1 MKAIAYVRW
10 SSDDQAA
17 GNSLERQ
24 TANVEAYCARNNLE
38 LVETLIDDGL
48 SAFKGHHISRGKFGE
63 FLQAADRG
71 KYRKHALIVEQ
82 MDRLS
87 RQGISETGDLL
98 KRIVKAG
105 IEVHITQ
112 TNRVIRSLDDITTA
126 LLNVLE
132 SWSAEEYSRKLR
144 ERVGA
149 AWRDKKRNSPAGVSI
164 TNKLP
169 GWLDGKTGEPIRLNE
184 ARAAVV
190 RRIFKMTAEGVGKRL
205 IARRLN
211 DEGVPTFGAGY
222 KKVDH
227 WGHSYIQ
234 RILENRAV
242 LGEYQPHKNRKP
254 DGDVRID
261 FYPAAIT
268 PELWQR
274 AHTAM
279 AARRS
284 NTDAGDVTGK
294 YAGRTGKMQNLFTG
308 MVWDYTERNSA
319 KPMHYKTRP
328 RQRPRLESERTNGN
342 DRANAFSYERFERWF
357 LTWLDQLDLTSILD
371 VAESEDLRRAEE
383 TVANLALD
391 IKRGEQQVQKITD
404 LLIDT
409 PSKALKDRLMATEAQ
424 IEKSKSDKDAAEKR
438 LDALKRR
445 HHDLLDKSV
454 IYMKLAESRDFETR
468 ARLRE
473 EIRRKVERIGFA
485 FHQPGMQ
492 RNDTVLVVVRFVN
505 GAVRVLIF
513 FVNDVVTT
521 GLLDDPS
528 TWTAVRGDKEMR
540 YTPEFKAAVKQHV
553 IELAKQGVIK
563 L

>member
-1 MKAIAYVRW
+1 MKTIAYVRW

-24 TANVEAYCARNNLE
+24 VANVEAYCARNNLE
-38 LVETLIDDGL
+38 LVETLVDDGL
-48 SAFKGHHISRGKFGE
+48 SAFKGHHITLGKFGE

-87 RQGISETGDLL
+87 RQGISETFKLTE
-98 KRIVKAG
+98 RILKAG
-105 IEVHITQ
+105 LVIHVTQ
-112 TNRVIRSLDDITTA
+112 QNRVVSSLDDLPTTIMQA
-126 LLNVLE
+126 VE
-132 SWSAEEYSRKLR
+132 SHAAQEYSKKLK

-169 GWLDGKTGEPIRLNE
+169 GWLEGKTSEPIRLNE

-222 KKVDH
+222 KKVER

-242 LGEYQPHKNRKP
+242 LGEYQPRKGGKP

-261 FYPAAIT
+261 FYPRAIT

-274 AHTAM
+274 AHEAM
-279 AARRS
+279 SSRRS
-284 NTDAGDVTGK
+284 NTESGDVTGK

-308 MVWDYTERNSA
+308 MIWDATERGSG
-319 KPMHYKTRP
+319 KPMHFKTRP
-328 RQRPRLESERTNGN
+328 RQQPRLESERTNGI
-342 DRANAFSYERFERWF
+342 DRANTFDYERFERWF

-371 VAESEDLRRAEE
+371 VTESEDLRRAQE

-391 IKRGEQQVQKITD
+391 IERDEQQVQKITD

-409 PSKALKDRLMATEAQ
+409 PSKALKERLMATETQ
-424 IEKSKSDKDAAEKR
+424 IETRKADKEAAEQR
-438 LDALKRR
+438 LEELKRR

-454 IYMKLAESRDFETR
+454 VYTKLAESRDFETR
-468 ARLRE
+468 AWLRE
-473 EIRRKVERIGFA
+473 EVRRKVKRIDFA
-485 FHQPGMQ
+485 FHQPGTQ

-513 FVNDVVTT
+513 FANDVVTT
-521 GLLDDPS
+521 GLLNDPS
-528 TWTAVRGDKEMR
+528 TWTAVRGDKEIR
-540 YTPEFKAAVKQHV
+540 YTPEFKAAIKQHV